1 MDGRFIDILIII
13 AIYIG
18 ETYTDAAGVS
28 PNTHLQSLLLELP
41 GPRCQAGD
49 MEETCGN
56 CSGFRHI
63 PKDQEHNDVELGD
76 FWGLVGKLRLQ
87 NFCKY
92 TASPSNLSS
101 SHLPS

>member
-49 MEETCGN
+49 MEET
-56 CSGFRHI
+56 
-63 PKDQEHNDVELGD
+63 
-76 FWGLVGKLRLQ
+76 
-87 NFCKY
+87 
-92 TASPSNLSS
+92 
-101 SHLPS
+101 